1 MAKISSQ
8 QVFNRSSRT
17 PEQRAATAAASGGG
31 IPVREYKEITT
42 SIFHINKN
50 LLGIKSIIAE
60 DIAADQKAAADQKL
74 DKQRQSDNLRKNIKE
89 GALEK
94 SLINTFK
101 KPVLKLKKM
110 AGNIFNELWTSL
122 QSLFGAWLLDKI
134 GKMIQA
140 WQEDPESFEKLKVE
154 VIKGVGT
161 ATALLL
167 GIHVGVPLLMGAI
180 GGLVGSMMGG
190 VPGLLAVL
198 ANPIVWAGVGAVL
211 AKHVQMQSKA
221 EKNITDTIS
230 EKGTDKT
237 LEILRKELQMKINA
251 RNNLINSPVVG
262 MPGGWIALVQLGTEI
277 SELKKQIYL
286 MEEGYAGSGDD
297 RYRQKGHKINVASI
311 PFFNDRGINDTQV
324 FKELKKQTSP
334 LTGGIEEQDLITE
347 LIRSYR
353 HLSGLQATV
362 SQLSQKIAADPGNDA
377 LKDERS
383 KAKEQIVNITDKI
396 TQILGPNGGLQPN
409 AIKSITRLQQIVEP
423 TGGEMTAANYE
434 EMATYTRVL
443 FPRASFD
450 KEQKQRNKLEL
461 NTTVIE
467 DDSSTIENGKGG
479 RSDEL
484 NPSSMHTNHGALN
497 SSVGSN
503 TGSSRSGTAQFIAN
517 STPVKPRTKVDIVP
531 IDLSSASPN
540 HGGAAGTNAEETPTI
555 STSDSN
561 NEMLLHFQNQY
572 EGVG

>member
-1 MAKISSQ
+1 MAKLSSQ

-17 PEQRAATAAASGGG
+17 PEQRAETAAASGGG

-74 DKQRQSDNLRKNIKE
+74 DKQRQADNLRKNIKE

-190 VPGLLAVL
+190 IPGVLAVL

-211 AKHVQMQSKA
+211 AKYVQMQSKA
-221 EKNITDTIS
+221 ERNITDTI
-230 EKGTDKT
+230 EKQGSDKT
-237 LEILRKELQMKINA
+237 LEILRKELETKIAA

-262 MPGGWIALVQLGTEI
+262 MPGGWIELIRLGEEI
-277 SELKKQIYL
+277 AVLKKQIYL
-286 MEEGYAGSGDD
+286 MEEGYAGSGDR
-297 RYRQKGHKINVASI
+297 RYREKGHKINVASI
-311 PFFNDRGINDTQV
+311 PFFNDRGITDTQV

-334 LTGGIEEQDLITE
+334 LTGGIKEQDLITE

-353 HLSGLQATV
+353 QLSGLQAAV
-362 SQLSQKIAADPGNDA
+362 SQLSQKIAADPDNAA

-383 KAKEQIVNITDKI
+383 KVEGQIVNITDRI
-396 TQILGPNGGLQPN
+396 TQILGPQGGLPPH
-409 AIKSITRLQQIVEP
+409 AIKSITRLKEIVEP
-423 TGGEMTAANYE
+423 TGGAMTAANYE

-450 KEQKQRNKLEL
+450 KEQKERNNLQLDTE
-461 NTTVIE
+461 VII
-467 DDSSTIENGKGG
+467 DDNKDDDDNPQGMGKV
-479 RSDEL
+479 
-484 NPSSMHTNHGALN
+484 NPSSLHGKHGNLN
-497 SSVGSN
+497 SSVTPN

-531 IDLSSASPN
+531 IDLSSTSPN

-555 STSDSN
+555 ATSDRN
-561 NEMLLHFQNQY
+561 NEILLHFQNQY